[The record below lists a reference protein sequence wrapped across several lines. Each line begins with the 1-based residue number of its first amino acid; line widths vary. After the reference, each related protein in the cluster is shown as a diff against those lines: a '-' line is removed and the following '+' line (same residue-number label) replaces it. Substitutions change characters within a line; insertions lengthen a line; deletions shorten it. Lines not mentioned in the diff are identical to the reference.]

1 MLMVMFSHRRIC
13 VRIECL
19 VMNKL
24 QGEWIGLVAV
34 IGDVDQRRKVVF
46 NKLLCHETRSV
57 SVVVYVFSVAEW
69 CAA

>member
-1 MLMVMFSHRRIC
+1 
-13 VRIECL
+13 
-19 VMNKL
+19 MNKL

-57 SVVVYVFSVAEW
+57 SVVVYMFCVAEW
-69 CAA
+69 CAALVSK